1 MERSTKNVPITRT
14 LTRLQPG
21 QDVKFPIRRTLTIRT
36 TISNISLKSAM
47 KFKTRT
53 DRQAGTVTVI
63 RES

>member
-21 QDVKFPIRRTLTIRT
+21 QDVKFPIHRTLTIRT